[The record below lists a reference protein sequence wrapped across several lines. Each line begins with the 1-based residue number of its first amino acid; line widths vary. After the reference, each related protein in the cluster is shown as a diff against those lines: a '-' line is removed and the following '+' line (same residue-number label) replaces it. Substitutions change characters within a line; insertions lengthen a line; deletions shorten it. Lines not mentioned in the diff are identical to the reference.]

1 MVVIYFF
8 LWTLM
13 LYTIH
18 RIGHV
23 TPWVSKIHLHHH
35 AYVLSNPTCWHWSN
49 LFLFNDTWISTLDLW
64 ITEVIPTLIFSLVTG
79 QWWIFILYYIWAAF
93 IQESIEHN
101 SSINLPILTSGKWHL
116 IHHRSPCNY
125 GLFTPLWDLA
135 FGTYKKVT

>member
-13 LYTIH
+13 LYVIH

-23 TPWVSKIHLHHH
+23 MPWVSKIHLHHH
-35 AYVLSNPTCWHWSN
+35 AYILSNPTGWHWSN

-64 ITEVIPTLIFSLVTG
+64 ITEVIPTIVFSLITG
-79 QWWIFILYYIWAAF
+79 QWWISVLYYVWASF

-101 SSINLPILTSGKWHL
+101 STVDLPVLTSGKWHL

-125 GLFTPLWDLA
+125 GLFTPLWDLV
-135 FGTYKKVT
+135 FGTYKKVA

>member
-13 LYTIH
+13 LYVIH

-23 TPWVSKIHLHHH
+23 MPWVSKIHLNHH
-35 AYVLSNPTCWHWSN
+35 AYILSNPTGWHWSN

-64 ITEVIPTLIFSLVTG
+64 ITEVIPTIVFSLITG
-79 QWWIFILYYIWAAF
+79 QWWISVLYYVWASF

-101 SSINLPILTSGKWHL
+101 STVDLPVLTSGKWHL

-125 GLFTPLWDLA
+125 GLFTPLWDLV
-135 FGTYKKVT
+135 FGTYKKVA